1 VQELSEDQLRKLV
14 LFSIQVD
21 VRGAARGIKVAL
33 VVLAETAA
41 NTRDRERNKMS
52 STNPKDL
59 LALPELNSEPYRG
72 LNKSWNEVLVEKLRV
87 AQLVK
92 EYLEF

>member
-1 VQELSEDQLRKLV
+1 MQELSEDQLRKLV

-21 VRGAARGIKVAL
+21 VTGAAREIKVAL
-33 VVLAETAA
+33 VVLAVAET
-41 NTRDRERNKMS
+41 NTTDRERNKMS

-72 LNKSWNEVLVEKLRV
+72 LTKAMERSRC
-87 AQLVK
+87 
-92 EYLEF
+92 